1 MEEKFNLEYAKYK
14 CEKLK
19 QDKKNCLEMAFV
31 MLMVSIGFAVVVAIT
46 IVQGTMFGAVL
57 SLGCFIISCT
67 VTILG
72 FRGSSQDSKEIKAI
86 EEKMVKHFKKKFDE
100 SLTEFL
106 DSIDNMRERNEER
119 RNTINVLS
127 RPSDICSNLKF
138 RDEIIA
144 NNCGKLTNKTLI
156 EDFFNE
162 KIADENFDDG
172 SVVPVTIKMAIEKF
186 KNYDFALQ
194 VPYRTML
201 KRYEEK
207 QELLDKYNKQEQ
219 KPRAKRKTTKK
230 K

>member
-1 MEEKFNLEYAKYK
+1 MLEKHELEYAKNRI
-14 CEKLK
+14 ERLDN
-19 QDKKNCLEMAFV
+19 DKRDLSVPLIIYIFGLLSFMGLTIYSCI
-31 MLMVSIGFAVVVAIT
+31 VSKIAVATVTSLFVVV
-46 IVQGTMFGAVL
+46 F
-57 SLGCFIISCT
+57 
-67 VTILG
+67 TILI
-72 FRGSSQDSKEIKAI
+72 FSILCKLVDISNEKKRLITKVKNYLKEQLEKAI
-86 EEKMVKHFKKKFDE
+86 QEFHKELNKPVKV
-100 SLTEFL
+100 
-106 DSIDNMRERNEER
+106 
-119 RNTINVLS
+119 INVPS
-127 RPSDICSNLKF
+127 RQNEVCLNLKF
-138 RDEIIA
+138 RDEIITNA
-144 NNCGKLTNKTLI
+144 CGKLTNKTLI

-172 SVVPVTIKMAIEKF
+172 SVVPVTIKMAIDKF